1 MTSVCRRLRYHVVFP
16 LGIGLDAGLFGC
28 SYGHIY
34 HLETGLSQVYLIDLF
49 FVAVCEF
56 VGVYAV

>member
-1 MTSVCRRLRYHVVFP
+1 MVFP